1 MQAVIKNAVKNSHG
15 NTPKFNL
22 KIYEFIYDILVD
34 FLPPD
39 IIYDTITTNKF
50 FVNVHRM
57 IKVKV
62 HLNNSHVTREILG
75 YTHNFCNLRVRE
87 NKIEIPMIAHTL
99 FSFDLYYFIKEYVVS
114 AWCSKEIK
122 VGDSNLTHIHFSNII
137 GEVKFIDT
145 LKYYQKSLGELAS
158 ALSDKEKIVVKKL
171 TEQFFNQHHYF
182 SEV

>member
-15 NTPKFNL
+15 NAPKLNL

-99 FSFDLYYFIKEYVVS
+99 FGFGLYHFIK
-114 AWCSKEIK
+114 
-122 VGDSNLTHIHFSNII
+122 G
-137 GEVKFIDT
+137 
-145 LKYYQKSLGELAS
+145 
-158 ALSDKEKIVVKKL
+158 
-171 TEQFFNQHHYF
+171 
-182 SEV
+182 